1 MRSHTCVRQQHNLIS
16 RIPLRYIESP
26 EHLHMSIELI
36 KLFLQQGYEIT
47 KPGFLQMYIYDAENE
62 VANRTVSQPG
72 VQLDSEMYI

>member
-1 MRSHTCVRQQHNLIS
+1 
-16 RIPLRYIESP
+16 
-26 EHLHMSIELI
+26 MSIELI

-72 VQLDSEMYI
+72 VQLDSDWLTVRFATSFFAS